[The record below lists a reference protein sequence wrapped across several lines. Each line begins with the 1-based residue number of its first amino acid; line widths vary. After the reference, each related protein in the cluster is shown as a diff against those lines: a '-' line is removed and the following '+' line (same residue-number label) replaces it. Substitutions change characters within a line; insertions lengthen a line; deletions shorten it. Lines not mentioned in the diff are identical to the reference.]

1 MTTLPLRGTPNRP
14 VRSLPVAP
22 LGCCWRFQLN
32 IDRIVQAEDIVNGNA
47 EANAAFLATALVQFP
62 SLHRPQHE
70 FETLLKKTTTL
81 EVWAA

>member
-1 MTTLPLRGTPNRP
+1 
-14 VRSLPVAP
+14 

-32 IDRIVQAEDIVNGNA
+32 IDRIVQVEDIVNGNA

-70 FETLLKKTTTL
+70 FETLLKKTTSL
-81 EVWAA
+81 EVRAA